1 MFLARLALK
10 CKGMDAGDSMGL
22 RRALTGWTG
31 FIHQNS
37 GQRPVGHS
45 LRCDMMLVS
54 IGHGYCLGK
63 DWVIAARLTG
73 YDVALVILV
82 DFFFERCLSHSKMH
96 RLGCVQKS
104 DKAMCQINQNWSIP
118 V

>member
-1 MFLARLALK
+1 MQRDGRWRWHGSETSPDRVDWIYSPKIWSKAR
-10 CKGMDAGDSMGL
+10 
-22 RRALTGWTG
+22 
-31 FIHQNS
+31 
-37 GQRPVGHS
+37 GHS
-45 LRCDMMLVS
+45 LRCDLMLVS
-54 IGHGYCLGK
+54 IGHGYCLGR
-63 DWVIAARLTG
+63 DWVIAARLAG
-73 YDVALVILV
+73 YDVALVILA